1 MKFRVEGLTVEIDV
15 PGNLHVRKPKLGA
28 LIEWQCPCGFET
40 LKLEGED
47 VAGASGGEGYRN
59 LWTIVKDAVE
69 LTREWN
75 RIHRE
80 AKDFVDYFE
89 RLYAFKGEHSTTW
102 TRIREAGFATTIS
115 VTCPTCRREYSFGVR
130 VSNPEQSEPQLSSL
144 GAFKKFGIKNKKV
157 ERVLA
162 RWIAE
167 NEGRLPYENPFEYI
181 EYVLSLDP
189 SIPYVQSLI
198 SKLKETISENPPKT
212 KYAANWVEDL
222 TESLDELE
230 KDFEEITK
238 RQLER
243 ELTQIED
250 LIPKPKE
257 HRLAMIPTSAES
269 LSPLSMEDLRRT

>member
-1 MKFRVEGLTVEIDV
+1 MRFRVEGLVVEIDV

-40 LKLEGED
+40 LKLERED
-47 VAGASGGEGYRN
+47 VVGASGGEGYRN
-59 LWTIVKDAVE
+59 LWPIVKDAAE
-69 LTREWN
+69 LTKEWN
-75 RIHRE
+75 RIYRE

-89 RLYAFKGEHSTTW
+89 RLYAFKGEHNTTW
-102 TRIREAGFATTIS
+102 ARIREAGFATTIS

-130 VSNPEQSEPQLSSL
+130 VSNPKQPEPQLSSL

-167 NEGRLPYENPFEYI
+167 NEGRLPYKKASEYI
-181 EYVLSLDP
+181 EYVISLEP
-189 SIPYVQSLI
+189 SIPYVQNLI
-198 SKLKETISENPPKT
+198 SKLKEVISENPPET
-212 KYAANWVEDL
+212 EYAASWVEDL
-222 TESLDELE
+222 TESLEELE

-238 RQLER
+238 RQLEN
-243 ELTQIED
+243 ELTQTED

-257 HRLAMIPTSAES
+257 LRLAMIPTSAES
-269 LSPLSMEDLRRT
+269 LPPLSMEDMRRR